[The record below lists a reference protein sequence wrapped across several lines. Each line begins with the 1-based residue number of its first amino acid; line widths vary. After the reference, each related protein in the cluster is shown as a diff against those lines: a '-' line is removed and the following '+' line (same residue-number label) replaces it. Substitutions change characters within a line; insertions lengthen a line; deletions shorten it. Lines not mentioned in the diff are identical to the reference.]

1 MTLEQLRIFVGVAE
15 REHVTAAARAL
26 NVTQS
31 AASAAIAA
39 LEERHAIKLFDRVGR
54 GIRLTEAGR
63 AFLEEARGVPA
74 RAAAAELLLE
84 EFGGLRRGSLR
95 VVASQT
101 IAAYWLP
108 AILAAFHDR
117 YPGIAVNLSIGN
129 TEQAAS
135 LIREGEADIGIV
147 EGKVED
153 PMLAHWPLG
162 EDRLVLIA
170 AAGAELP
177 PIDAAW
183 LQRARWVM
191 REPGSGTR
199 STLNDGLRTLGIDP
213 NALDIVLVLPSNE
226 SARTAVEAGA
236 GIAALSSLVVVPAIN
251 AGRLQALPIDLG
263 PRSFFGLRHKERYR
277 TRAADALL
285 ELIAELRP
293 FP

>member
-1 MTLEQLRIFVGVAE
+1 
-15 REHVTAAARAL
+15 
-26 NVTQS
+26 
-31 AASAAIAA
+31 
-39 LEERHAIKLFDRVGR
+39 
-54 GIRLTEAGR
+54 
-63 AFLEEARGVPA
+63 
-74 RAAAAELLLE
+74 
-84 EFGGLRRGSLR
+84 
-95 VVASQT
+95 
-101 IAAYWLP
+101 
-108 AILAAFHDR
+108 
-117 YPGIAVNLSIGN
+117 
-129 TEQAAS
+129 
-135 LIREGEADIGIV
+135 
-147 EGKVED
+147 
-153 PMLAHWPLG
+153 
-162 EDRLVLIA
+162 
-170 AAGAELP
+170 
-177 PIDAAW
+177 
-183 LQRARWVM
+183 M

>member
-15 REHVTAAARAL
+15 REHVTVAARAL
-26 NVTQS
+26 NFTQS

-63 AFLEEARGVPA
+63 AFLEEARGVLA

-147 EGKVED
+147 EGKVDD

>member
-1 MTLEQLRIFVGVAE
+1 
-15 REHVTAAARAL
+15 HVTAAARAL

-63 AFLEEARGVPA
+63 AFLEEARGVLA

>member
-1 MTLEQLRIFVGVAE
+1 
-15 REHVTAAARAL
+15 
-26 NVTQS
+26 
-31 AASAAIAA
+31 
-39 LEERHAIKLFDRVGR
+39 
-54 GIRLTEAGR
+54 
-63 AFLEEARGVPA
+63 
-74 RAAAAELLLE
+74 
-84 EFGGLRRGSLR
+84 
-95 VVASQT
+95 
-101 IAAYWLP
+101 
-108 AILAAFHDR
+108 
-117 YPGIAVNLSIGN
+117 
-129 TEQAAS
+129 
-135 LIREGEADIGIV
+135 
-147 EGKVED
+147 
-153 PMLAHWPLG
+153 MLAHWPLG

-213 NALDIVLVLPSNE
+213 NALHIVLVLPSNE

-251 AGRLQALPIDLG
+251 AGRLQALQIDLG